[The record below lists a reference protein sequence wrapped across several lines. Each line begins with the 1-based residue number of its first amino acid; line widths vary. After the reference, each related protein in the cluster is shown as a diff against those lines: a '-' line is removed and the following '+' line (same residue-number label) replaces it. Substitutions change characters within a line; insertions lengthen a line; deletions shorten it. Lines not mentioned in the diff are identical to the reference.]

1 MEREAAVDLPT
12 ASRLTTPARFFR
24 AHPGDR
30 DGPFGLGRAIVDFVA
45 WELRSGRLADTGGS
59 RWWRAVN
66 GCMTLDLRAATAT
79 LERADTDADTD
90 ADADADRA
98 AGGVAMWRAY
108 AAATRADAQDALWR
122 AHQASLV
129 HGLAVAAPLLA
140 AEHPAEREFAGIA
153 IQFVVDAAAVSV
165 PTGRD
170 ALARLT
176 KRFYPAHYPAT
187 DADVSALR
195 GLLLRT
201 RAHSGKAQSGNAHS
215 GKAQSGNR

>member
-1 MEREAAVDLPT
+1 MERETAVDLPA
-12 ASRLTTPARFFR
+12 ASRLTTAARFFR
-24 AHPGDR
+24 AHSGDG

-66 GCMTLDLRAATAT
+66 GCMMLDLRAATAA
-79 LERADTDADTD
+79 LENADTDA
-90 ADADADRA
+90 
-98 AGGVAMWRAY
+98 GGAAMWLAY
-108 AAATRADAQDALWR
+108 ATAARADAQGALWR

-153 IQFVVDAAAVSV
+153 IQFVVDAAAMSI
-165 PTGRD
+165 PTGQD

-176 KRFYPAHYPAT
+176 ERFYPGHYPAT
-187 DADVSALR
+187 DTDVSALR

-201 RAHSGKAQSGNAHS
+201 RAHSGKARSGNAHS
-215 GKAQSGNR
+215 GSR